1 MGLGSFFKNLFGS
14 KKADQVIDQVEE
26 FADKAIDKA
35 KEVAAPLIDK
45 AEVFIDQAEAKVKEY
60 APQASEAIVN
70 VVNTIKAKAEDLMG
84 KNQDVAP
91 VVDYVQEEK
100 VVNFA
105 KETPG
110 KIVDFADVT
119 PEKATDEAVV

>member
-14 KKADQVIDQVEE
+14 KKVDQVVDQVEE
-26 FADKAIDKA
+26 FAENAIDKA

-60 APQASEAIVN
+60 TPQASEAIGN
-70 VVNTIKAKAEDLMG
+70 VVNTIKEKAEDLMG

-91 VVDYVQEEK
+91 VVDYVPEEK

-105 KETPG
+105 EETPE
-110 KIVDFADVT
+110 KIVSFADVT
-119 PEKATDEAVV
+119 PEKAADEVAD